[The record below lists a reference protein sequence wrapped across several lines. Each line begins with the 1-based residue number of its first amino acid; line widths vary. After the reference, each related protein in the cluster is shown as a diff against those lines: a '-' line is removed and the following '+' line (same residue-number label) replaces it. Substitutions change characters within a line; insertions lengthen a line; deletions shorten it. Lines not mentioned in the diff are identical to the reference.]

1 MLLFVPTRTPLHPCC
16 RPLHPGCPPR
26 ACRLAKQQLCIL
38 IFPGTEV
45 LWKHYLEVPR
55 PQGHHVLV
63 PSPDRWVPPRGW
75 VGAEGGKGIP
85 AVLHETLQSTVCIP
99 TGHLAPP

>member
-26 ACRLAKQQLCIL
+26 ACRLAKQQLRIL

-55 PQGHHVLV
+55 PQGHHVLI
-63 PSPDRWVPPRGW
+63 PSPDRCVCASGCMECVCVERL
-75 VGAEGGKGIP
+75 VGGGGS
-85 AVLHETLQSTVCIP
+85 LQFCTLP
-99 TGHLAPP
+99 